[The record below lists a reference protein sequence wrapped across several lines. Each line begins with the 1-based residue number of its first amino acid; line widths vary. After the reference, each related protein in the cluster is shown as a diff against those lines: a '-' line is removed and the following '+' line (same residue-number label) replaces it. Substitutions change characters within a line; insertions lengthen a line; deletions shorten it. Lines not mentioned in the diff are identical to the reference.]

1 MSVRSS
7 EFYEDMNATF
17 IQDDKG
23 DLVSVELGKT
33 RVILITR
40 RYGIE
45 KFNPVWG
52 TKCAD
57 VGTVMRVSKS
67 SGNISVD
74 WDNCSMTM
82 LYNHKDLRIHK
93 EMPSDNPN
101 MAFKVSKRKSS

>member
-7 EFYEDMNATF
+7 EFHKDMSATF
-17 IQDDKG
+17 IQDNEG
-23 DLVSVELGKT
+23 NLVSVKLGKT

-40 RYGIE
+40 RYGVE

-52 TKCAD
+52 TKYSD
-57 VGTVMRVSKS
+57 IGTVIRVSKVA
-67 SGNISVD
+67 GNISVD

-82 LYNHKDLRIHK
+82 LYNYKDLQIYK

-101 MAFKVSKRKSS
+101 MAFKARRRKN